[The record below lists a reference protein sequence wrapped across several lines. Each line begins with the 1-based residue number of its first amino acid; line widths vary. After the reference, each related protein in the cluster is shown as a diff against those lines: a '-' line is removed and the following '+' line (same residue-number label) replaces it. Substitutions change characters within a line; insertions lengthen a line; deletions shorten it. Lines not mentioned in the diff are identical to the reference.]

1 MQQMV
6 VAYNSI
12 PKEYA
17 NLSIENQ
24 NIFKNMIKTNI
35 QKDTKK

>member
-12 PKEYA
+12 PKKYV
-17 NLSIENQ
+17 NLSIEKQ
-24 NIFKNMIKTNI
+24 NTFKNMIKTNI